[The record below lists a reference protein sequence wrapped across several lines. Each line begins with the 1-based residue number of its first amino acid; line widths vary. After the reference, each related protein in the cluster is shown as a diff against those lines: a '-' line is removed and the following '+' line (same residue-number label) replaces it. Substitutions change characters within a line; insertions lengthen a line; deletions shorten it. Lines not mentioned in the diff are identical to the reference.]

1 MREVVE
7 RDEYNTDIKHGS
19 FRIWEYNTEI
29 YDGDFT
35 GRNDI
40 CTVNVLWDYWLRK
53 VWGTLLG
60 LQSEQ

>member
-40 CTVNVLWDYWLRK
+40 CTAKLFYVI
-53 VWGTLLG
+53 
-60 LQSEQ
+60 SA